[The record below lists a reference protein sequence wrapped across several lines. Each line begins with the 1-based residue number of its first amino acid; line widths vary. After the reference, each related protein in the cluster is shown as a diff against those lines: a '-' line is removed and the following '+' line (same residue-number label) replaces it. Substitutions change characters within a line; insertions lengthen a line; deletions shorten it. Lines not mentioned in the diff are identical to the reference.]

1 MGMRLKIA
9 LHGRDCSTQSRP
21 IFAVAGFSKRAEKLM
36 RMGLQDRGTAP
47 HDFPSL
53 ASSVA
58 RCAQGTQT
66 SLWIWPICRLRQ
78 CALAGRL
85 ACPIHIEDKEVISLP
100 VPQPSWLLLCH
111 QRTSQQIF
119 ETQGAQGLDCALV
132 QRGEKARERRT
143 GQQTIASEQG
153 HESTIPGLE
162 ALVKA
167 FQRSFSADRIAEE
180 HGDKIDHF
188 LAPKAPTA

>member
-1 MGMRLKIA
+1 MGRRLEIA
-9 LHGRDCSTQSRP
+9 LHGRDCSTQFRP
-21 IFAVAGFSKRAEKLM
+21 IFAVAGVSKRAEKLM

-66 SLWIWPICRLRQ
+66 SPWIWPICRLRQ
-78 CALAGRL
+78 CALAGCL

-111 QRTSQQIF
+111 QRTSQQVF
-119 ETQGAQGLDCALV
+119 EKQGAQGRACALI
-132 QRGEKARERRT
+132 QPGEKPLQRCTTR
-143 GQQTIASEQG
+143 QT
-153 HESTIPGLE
+153 TP
-162 ALVKA
+162 
-167 FQRSFSADRIAEE
+167 
-180 HGDKIDHF
+180 
-188 LAPKAPTA
+188 P